1 MSDIFVKK
9 LWNRISIRALIRFLL
24 LLACS
29 WGILQVF
36 TYFQG
41 IVTIFSFAAIVA
53 FLLSYPVR
61 WLNRFL
67 PYGVAASLVFLLSLL
82 LVIVLTATL
91 GLKVLSQGQQLI
103 DNIIASLNS
112 LSPLFIQVETFL
124 RERNI
129 QVNLNLIQATIREQ
143 IFAGIGYII
152 SNLQSFLTNLLT
164 LIIIAVVAFF
174 MLLDGKRLWN
184 FLLKLLPKHQRQRF
198 TAIVKRNFLGFFRGQ
213 LLLCLFLTI
222 STFIV
227 FVILQVP
234 FPLLLSSIA
243 GIFDLIPGIGAT
255 LGVGFI
261 TLILLSQNVW
271 LALKVLVACIVLQQI
286 QDNLISPRIMQN
298 TVQISPVIVFFALL
312 VGARVA
318 GLLGIFLAIPIAGV
332 MVSWLEIDEIK
343 AES

>member
-24 LLACS
+24 LLACG

-36 TYFQG
+36 TYFEG
-41 IVTIFSFAAIVA
+41 IIAIFSFAAIAA

-67 PYGVAASLVFLLSLL
+67 PYGIAASLVFLLSLL
-82 LVIVLTATL
+82 LIVILTATL

-112 LSPLFIQVETFL
+112 LAPLFTQIEGFL
-124 RERNI
+124 RERNL
-129 QVNLNLIQATIREQ
+129 QVNLNLVQATIREQ
-143 IFAGIGYII
+143 IFSGIGYII

-184 FLLKLLPKHQRQRF
+184 LLLKLLPKHQRQRF

-213 LLLCLFLTI
+213 LLLCLFLTT

-271 LALKVLVACIVLQQI
+271 LALKVLAACIVLQQI

-298 TVQISPVIVFFALL
+298 TVKISPVVVFLAILI
-312 VGARVA
+312 GARIA

-343 AES
+343 AE